1 MLKISQAGSPN
12 QSITLKLEGRVVG
25 PWVEELRRICE
36 PLLIQQRELNLDL
49 ADVSYLDND
58 GVATLIGFRSRGVK
72 LDNCSA
78 FLEQQMK
85 VPC

>member
-1 MLKISQAGSPN
+1 MLKISQTATPN
-12 QSITLKLEGRVVG
+12 HSVTLKLEGRIVG

-36 PLLIQQRELNLDL
+36 PLLVEQREVNLDL
-49 ADVSYLDND
+49 ADVSYVDAE
-58 GVATLIGFRSRGVK
+58 GVATLTGFKSRGVK